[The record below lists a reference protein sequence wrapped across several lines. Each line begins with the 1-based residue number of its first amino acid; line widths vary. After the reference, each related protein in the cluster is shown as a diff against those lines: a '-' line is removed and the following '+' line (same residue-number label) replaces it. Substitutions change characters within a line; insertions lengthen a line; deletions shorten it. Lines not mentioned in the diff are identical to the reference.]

1 MAATSKTLA
10 QQMLGLARLPVTTS
24 VTVKRSRLRWAG
36 ELQPTPL
43 SVTYAVRIGYAIG
56 RRAPAVDVVRPELR
70 AEDVKRLPHVYAEDR
85 LCLCYPWQWDDG
97 KLIART
103 IVPWAAE
110 WLLHFEIWM
119 ATSTWHGGGHEP
131 AIGETT

>member
-1 MAATSKTLA
+1 MVGLA
-10 QQMLGLARLPVTTS
+10 QLPVTTS
-24 VTVKRSRLRWAG
+24 VTVKRSRLRWVG

-43 SVTYAVRIGYAIG
+43 SVAYAVRLAYALG
-56 RRAPAVDVVRPELR
+56 SSAPAVDVVKPALR
-70 AEDVKRLPHVYAEDR
+70 AEGVESLPHVYSGDR

-110 WLLHFEIWM
+110 WLLHFEVWK
-119 ATSTWHGGGHEP
+119 ATGSWHGGGHEP
-131 AIGETT
+131 FAVGAA

>member
-1 MAATSKTLA
+1 MV
-10 QQMLGLARLPVTTS
+10 GLARLPITTS
-24 VTVKRSRLRWAG
+24 VTIKRGRLRWTG

-43 SVTYAVRIGYAIG
+43 SITYCVQVGYALE
-56 RRAPAVDVVRPELR
+56 RRAPAVTVLQPQLH
-70 AEDVKRLPHVYAEDR
+70 AEDVGSLPHVFAEDR

-110 WLLHFEIWM
+110 WLLHFEIWR
-119 ATSTWHGGGHEP
+119 ATRSWHGGGHEP
-131 AIGETT
+131 AVTRAA